1 MENIESFWKMK
12 TFKILIEEIVSDSF
26 EVIAKNE
33 IDALAIAK
41 EKYYNGEFV
50 LEPGNLIDSKIS
62 IIKEAYK
69 GRLEM

>member
-1 MENIESFWKMK
+1 MK
-12 TFKILIEEIVSDSF
+12 TFKILIEESVSDSF

-33 IDALAIAK
+33 TDALKIAK